1 MGKNPSTL
9 MDIDAQIGTG
19 YLFWQITIFIRIRLL
34 KGQMKKMGGE
44 AERNLRLDQIGT
56 TDIIEQSSLSLF
68 LTSFQNMTLRTT
80 IFLYGTQWGSLS
92 GYFFFKIK
100 TPIKIKCHCTRS
112 LQFYNS

>member
-1 MGKNPSTL
+1 
-9 MDIDAQIGTG
+9 MDIDAQIGT

-34 KGQMKKMGGE
+34 KGQMEMKKMGGE

-68 LTSFQNMTLRTT
+68 LKSFQNMTLRT